1 MQPEGPAEGDS
12 AEIAWGEERGGTQ
25 RVEPYSPIVTT
36 KERSSCERLGNSRQV
51 KSGNARAEPCGLAA
65 CRMTCGVEQGGCD
78 GREQNSG
85 ERLESKARDEGV
97 CRCAEPCSR
106 YVGRQLKRAVEKPTR
121 VGRQRISAPG

>member
-65 CRMTCGVEQGGCD
+65 CR
-78 GREQNSG
+78 RERAESSR
-85 ERLESKARDEGV
+85 EAVTAESKT
-97 CRCAEPCSR
+97 
-106 YVGRQLKRAVEKPTR
+106 RAS
-121 VGRQRISAPG
+121 G